1 MTDRSLCK
9 PAGGRRLACTARARA
24 AGIGM
29 AALLAVAA
37 LPGAWGADEAAAPA
51 PGGTAAPAPGGSAAP
66 AAGEAA
72 APAPSESAAPPASEF
87 SNLDNRIEDTKG
99 DVIQLNRDLMV
110 LEEEL
115 LFPASTQV
123 AVFVSMDVG
132 KLFDLDSVQLKMDD
146 KDVANY
152 LYTPSEVQ
160 ALHRGGVQ
168 RIYLGNLKAGSH
180 ELVAFFTG
188 GGPHRRDY
196 RRGATVKFDK
206 GTDPKYIELRIK
218 DSTGKMQPE
227 FDVRIWPGAASPA
240 PAPSTQAGTE
250 SSAR

>member
-1 MTDRSLCK
+1 MMNGLLRVLS
-9 PAGGRRLACTARARA
+9 ARGGRRSA
-24 AGIGM
+24 ASIAAAASLVAGCIVSM
-29 AALLAVAA
+29 AAAY
-37 LPGAWGADEAAAPA
+37 GADEPAAPA
-51 PGGTAAPAPGGSAAP
+51 TAPAPAAP
-66 AAGEAA
+66 DAPKP
-72 APAPSESAAPPASEF
+72 APAGPDGVAPALAAPPASEF
-87 SNLDNRIEDTKG
+87 SNLDGRIQDTKSE
-99 DVIQLNRDLMV
+99 VIQLNRDLMV

-132 KLFDLDSVQLKMDD
+132 KLFELDSVQLKLDN
-146 KDVANY
+146 KEVATY

-196 RRGATVKFDK
+196 KRGTTIKFDK

-218 DSTGKMQPE
+218 DSTGKQQPE
-227 FDVRIWPGAASPA
+227 FDVKVW
-240 PAPSTQAGTE
+240 Q
-250 SSAR
+250 

>member
-1 MTDRSLCK
+1 MMDGSFRTYGPR
-9 PAGGRRLACTARARA
+9 GRA
-24 AGIGM
+24 AVARSAAWIR
-29 AALLAVAA
+29 AASPVVLLSALLSAVV
-37 LPGAWGADEAAAPA
+37 L
-51 PGGTAAPAPGGSAAP
+51 TASAAF
-66 AAGEAA
+66 AADDAGT
-72 APAPSESAAPPASEF
+72 PPANEF
-87 SNLDNRIEDTKG
+87 SNLDNRIQDTKN

-146 KDVANY
+146 KAVANY
-152 LYTPSEVQ
+152 LYTPAEVQ

-188 GGPHRRDY
+188 GGPHQRDY
-196 RRGATVKFDK
+196 RRATTVRFDK

-218 DSTGKMQPE
+218 DSTGKLQPE
-227 FDVRIWPGAASPA
+227 FDVKIWPS
-240 PAPSTQAGTE
+240 PSTTP
-250 SSAR
+250 

>member
-1 MTDRSLCK
+1 MDASLRMLGRS
-9 PAGGRRLACTARARA
+9 PLAW
-24 AGIGM
+24 
-29 AALLAVAA
+29 LWAVG
-37 LPGAWGADEAAAPA
+37 LFVNVAAAPA
-51 PGGTAAPAPGGSAAP
+51 FGADDTATPP
-66 AAGEAA
+66 AAT
-72 APAPSESAAPPASEF
+72 PSPVTPPRPLPLPVTPPDAPSPATPPDAPSPATPTDAPSPAASYPAVPPPSEF
-87 SNLDNRIEDTKG
+87 SNLDNRIQDTKSE
-99 DVIQLNRDLMV
+99 VIQLNRDLMV

-132 KLFDLDSVQLKMDD
+132 KLFDLDSVQLKLDD
-146 KDVANY
+146 KQVATY
-152 LYTPSEVQ
+152 LYTPTEVQ

-168 RIYLGNLKAGSH
+168 RVYLGNLRTGSH

-196 RRGATVKFDK
+196 KRGATVKFDK

-227 FDVRIWPGAASPA
+227 FDVKIW
-240 PAPSTQAGTE
+240 Q
-250 SSAR
+250 